1 MSAFTTAYNTPVVYH
16 CNLTKVQY
24 YVAYMILSDLASA
37 FNAFY
42 NTLSLAH
49 YASTTLTFLSFDNST
64 IILTS

>member
-1 MSAFTTAYNTPVVYH
+1 
-16 CNLTKVQY
+16 
-24 YVAYMILSDLASA
+24 MILSDLVSA
-37 FNAFY
+37 FYAFY